1 MRSGVLVF
9 QHSDNCHLGS
19 LGTYLASDGIK
30 PTIIA
35 LNEGESIPPL
45 ETFEILIVLGG
56 PQDVWEED
64 KFPWLRQEKIAIR
77 EWVRD
82 LDRPCLGICL
92 GHQLLAE
99 SLGGKVGLAP
109 KPEVALWDI
118 NLNLTARQTKLF
130 AGFGASTLAL
140 QWHGAEVTALPPNGC
155 VLASS
160 RDCLIAAM
168 AVGPAAFG
176 VQYHIEATE
185 ESVRS
190 WSTTPPSCNL
200 IEQLKGTTS
209 AQGLTLQMAF
219 AAEQLRANSRRF
231 YDNFMDL
238 AGRHALAQTHG
249 V

>member
-1 MRSGVLVF
+1 MRPRVLVF
-9 QHSDNCHLGS
+9 QHAASCPPGSFATHL
-19 LGTYLASDGIK
+19 ADDGIK
-30 PTIIA
+30 PTIIH
-35 LNEGESIPPL
+35 LNEGAAIPPL
-45 ETFEILIVLGG
+45 DDFDTLIVFGG
-56 PQDVWEED
+56 PQDVWEEE
-64 KFPWLRQEKIAIR
+64 KYPWLAQEKTAIR
-77 EWVRD
+77 RWVHD
-82 LDRPCLGICL
+82 LDRPYLGICL

-99 SLGGKVGLAP
+99 SLGGTVSLAP

-140 QWHGAEVTALPPNGC
+140 QFHGAEVTALPPNGR

-185 ESVRS
+185 ESVRT

-200 IEQLKGTTS
+200 IEQLKDTTS
-209 AQGLTLQMAF
+209 AQGLILQMAF
-219 AAEQLRANSRRF
+219 AAEKLRANSRRF

-238 AGRHALAQTHG
+238 ARRRALAQTHG
-249 V
+249 M

>member
-1 MRSGVLVF
+1 MAPRVLVF

-19 LGTYLASDGIK
+19 IGGHLTSDGIE
-30 PTIIA
+30 PTILA
-35 LNEGESIPPL
+35 LNEGVPIPSL
-45 ETFEILIVLGG
+45 DDFDILFVLGG
-56 PQDVWEED
+56 PQDAWEEE
-64 KFPWLRQEKIAIR
+64 KFPWLRQEKSAIR
-77 EWVRD
+77 RWVRD
-82 LDRPCLGICL
+82 LDRPFLGICL
-92 GHQLLAE
+92 GHQLLAD

-118 NLNLTARQTKLF
+118 YLNLAARQTKLF
-130 AGFGASTLAL
+130 DGFGTSTLAL
-140 QWHGAEVTALPPNGC
+140 QWHGAEVTALPPNGR
-155 VLASS
+155 VLDSS

-168 AVGPAAFG
+168 AVGRAAFG

-209 AQGLTLQMAF
+209 AQGLILQMAF
-219 AAEQLRANSRRF
+219 GAEQLRANSRRF

-238 AGRHALAQTHG
+238 ARRHAFAQTHG
-249 V
+249 I